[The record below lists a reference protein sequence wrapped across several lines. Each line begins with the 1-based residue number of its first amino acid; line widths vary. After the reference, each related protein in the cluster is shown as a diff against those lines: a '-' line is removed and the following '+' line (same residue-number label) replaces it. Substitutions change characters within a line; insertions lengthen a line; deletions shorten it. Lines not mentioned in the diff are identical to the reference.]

1 MIAIERAMKRIQF
14 ILSFVFCVSLFTGI
28 AQDIH
33 FSQFQNSP
41 LLVNPANTGVFIGNY
56 RFSSIYK
63 NQWQSVASPYKSIYA
78 GFDMTIP
85 KKKLGIGLAF
95 LNDKSGKSQIGIT
108 QGNLLIS
115 YNLNAGGGN
124 NFIGGMQ
131 YGVGQR
137 SIRTDDL
144 KWDSQFNGSAYDPS
158 LASGETY
165 YSDSYIYMDV
175 SAGIMWN
182 YSVSPSQ
189 TKFRNSAG
197 VAIFHANQPRQS
209 LAGNEKM
216 YYKIVAHLNNQFK
229 IGYGY
234 VYILPQVLYSRQGP
248 HSELNIGSMVKFIIG
263 EGGGDLIRTNRV
275 DHRYSN
281 PNAYIGGQLRY
292 KDAFSVMGA
301 FEFRKGLML
310 SASYDIT
317 ISKLSAA
324 SGLRGGAEVGIV
336 YRGYF

>member
-1 MIAIERAMKRIQF
+1 MKKTQVILLF
-14 ILSFVFCVSLFTGI
+14 ILSASWFNGL

-33 FSQFQNSP
+33 FSQFQNAP
-41 LLVNPANTGVFIGNY
+41 LLVNPAQTGVFIGRY

-63 NQWQSVASPYKSIYA
+63 NQWQSISNPYKSIYA
-78 GFDMTIP
+78 GIDMSIP

-108 QGNLLIS
+108 QGNLLVS
-115 YNLNAGGGN
+115 YDLNLGRGNDIIAGL
-124 NFIGGMQ
+124 Q

-137 SIRTDDL
+137 SIRTEDL
-144 KWDSQFNGSAYDPS
+144 KWDSQFNGTAYDPS

-189 TKFRNSAG
+189 TKFRNTVG
-197 VAIFHANQPRQS
+197 VAIFHANQPQQS
-209 LAGNEKM
+209 FTSNEKM
-216 YYKIVAHLNNQFK
+216 YYKLVAHLNNQFK
-229 IGYGY
+229 IGNGY
-234 VYILPQVLYSRQGP
+234 VYILPQILYSKQGP
-248 HSELNIGSMVKFIIG
+248 HSELNIGSLVKFIIG

-301 FEFRKGLML
+301 FEFRKGLMF
-310 SASYDIT
+310 SASYDIN
-317 ISKLSAA
+317 ISKLNAA
-324 SGLRGGAEVGIV
+324 SRLRGGAEVAIV